1 MIAFKATVFFA
12 AGLCLLAT
20 YMNGAESK
28 EEIKVYKRLIP
39 ADVLRGSFI
48 NFVFNLF
55 FCFVICMF
63 FL

>member
-28 EEIKVYKRLIP
+28 EDIKVYKRLIP

-48 NFVFNLF
+48 NFVF
-55 FCFVICMF
+55 CFVICML